1 MVLNSQR
8 VPQTLAKLCFGLKIR
23 NCHRQL
29 PARFLETS
37 PVLQPCSSDSSNP
50 AALKMLRHLITSS
63 SVPVHG
69 FHSSC
74 SDINASSLVHRGSV
88 HMEFKGYLL
97 PYQTTYLIRLLLL
110 RSKILNVSLICLRS
124 STNRWLWAY
133 SNVADLR
140 RLLSPHHES
149 ASPVWWV
156 DLWFGVGQAT
166 FKDCDVTRWNIILF
180 GKQC

>member
-1 MVLNSQR
+1 MQFLQIHLPHAASGA
-8 VPQTLAKLCFGLKIR
+8 TDLGKALL
-23 NCHRQL
+23 HRQL

-37 PVLQPCSSDSSNP
+37 RPVLQPCSSDSSNP

-97 PYQTTYLIRLLLL
+97 PYQTTYLIRLLLP
-110 RSKILNVSLICLRS
+110 RSKILNVSVICLRS
-124 STNRWLWAY
+124 STNRFDFEHILM
-133 SNVADLR
+133 LR
-140 RLLSPHHES
+140 RLFSPPHEL
-149 ASPVWWV
+149 ASLVMM
-156 DLWFGVGQAT
+156 
-166 FKDCDVTRWNIILF
+166 RWYVVAMM
-180 GKQC
+180 